1 MGGQE
6 AIDTARRLIEHG
18 KSPDTPVVAIE
29 NVSRRD
35 ERIIRL
41 SLAEMVHGLPAG
53 EGPVLVMIGEALR
66 ARSDI

>member
-6 AIDTARRLIEHG
+6 AIDTARRLIAHG

-29 NVSRRD
+29 NVSRDD

-41 SLAEMVHGLPAG
+41 SLSDMVQGLPTGA
-53 EGPVLVMIGEALR
+53 GPVLVMIGEALR
-66 ARSDI
+66 DRKDI

>member
-6 AIDTARRLIEHG
+6 AIDTACRLIEHG

-29 NVSRRD
+29 NVSRDD

-41 SLAEMVHGLPAG
+41 SLADMVHGLPTG

-66 ARSDI
+66 VRSET